1 MTAPEK
7 IVLPTRRLSDELVN
21 LLKSL
26 KEGDRIRVIQ
36 TVRVGR
42 LKPWEAVA
50 TGAFRGINYLSTGI
64 STDRVPED
72 DIVVPLVHFTKD
84 NGELSTIT
92 LDENTRIERLD
103 PPPASANAAAPSAST
118 AASTTATPG
127 K

>member
-1 MTAPEK
+1 MTIPEK
-7 IVLPTRRLSDELVN
+7 IVLPTRRLSEELVN

-26 KEGDRIRVIQ
+26 KEGDRIRVVQ

-42 LKPWEAVA
+42 MKPWEAVA
-50 TGAFRGINYLSTGI
+50 TGTFRGVNYLSTGI
-64 STDRVPED
+64 STERLKED

-92 LDENTRIERLD
+92 LDENTRIERAVS
-103 PPPASANAAAPSAST
+103 PSPATNSAPNT
-118 AASTTATPG
+118 